1 MQRFVIVLAAGK
13 GTRMKSDLPKVLH
26 KVGGK
31 PMVQLVVDTVKQAGV
46 AKTVTIIGNGAEQVK
61 DALGDSSEFAVQTQ
75 QLGTGHAIQ
84 MAAPLLAAEQG
95 MTLIA

>member
-61 DALGDSSEFAVQTQ
+61 
-75 QLGTGHAIQ
+75 
-84 MAAPLLAAEQG
+84 
-95 MTLIA
+95 TL